1 MHYLENSLFTRILGT
16 GSYLPE
22 QIRTNADLERM
33 VDTSNEWILERTGIS
48 ERRIAAPDE
57 TAASMGAIAAR
68 RALEA
73 AYTDPSEID
82 LVICATTSSQNAF
95 PSTACEISGLVGIS
109 DCPAF
114 DLAAACSGFSYGYAL
129 AHSMIMSGQA
139 KKVLVV
145 AADLMSRA
153 CDPNDRT
160 TIVLFGDGAAA
171 CVLGQSETEGTIA
184 VHMSADAKYGPL
196 LSLAYPRRGED
207 TSNSS
212 WLYMKGN
219 DVFKH
224 AVTVLASLVNKTLEK
239 GNMSAGDLD
248 FLVPHQAN
256 LRIIAAT
263 ARKLKMDMSQVIVT
277 LDKQGNTSAPSVG
290 LALDEGIRSGR
301 IKRGDVLLLES
312 FGGGFTWGSALIR
325 Y

>member
-1 MHYLENSLFTRILGT
+1 MFTRILGT

-57 TAASMGAIAAR
+57 TVASMGAIAAR

-73 AYTDPSEID
+73 ANTDPSEID

-95 PSTACEISGLVGIS
+95 PSTACEISGLIGIS

-196 LSLAYPRRGED
+196 LSLAYPKRGED

-219 DVFKH
+219 DVYKH
-224 AVTVLASLVNKTLEK
+224 AVTVLASLVTKTLEK
-239 GNMSAGDLD
+239 GSMSAEDLD

>member
-73 AYTDPSEID
+73 ANTDPSEID

-95 PSTACEISGLVGIS
+95 PSTACEISGLIGIS

-139 KKVLVV
+139 KKVLVI

-196 LSLAYPRRGED
+196 LSLAYPKRGED

-224 AVTVLASLVNKTLEK
+224 AVTVLASLVTKTLDK
-239 GNMSAGDLD
+239 GNMSAEELD

>member
-1 MHYLENSLFTRILGT
+1 MFTRILGT

-73 AYTDPSEID
+73 ANTDPSEID

-239 GNMSAGDLD
+239 GNISAEDLD

>member
-1 MHYLENSLFTRILGT
+1 MFTRILGT

-33 VDTSNEWILERTGIS
+33 VDTSDEWILERTGIS
-48 ERRIAAPDE
+48 ERRIASPDE

-73 AYTDPSEID
+73 ADTDPSEID

-114 DLAAACSGFSYGYAL
+114 DLAAACSGYSYGYAL

-139 KKVLVV
+139 NKVLVV

-153 CDPNDRT
+153 CDPDDRT

-171 CVLGQSETEGTIA
+171 CVLGRSETEGTIA

-196 LSLAYPRRGED
+196 LSLAYPKRGED

-224 AVTVLASLVNKTLEK
+224 AVTVLASLVTKTLEK
-239 GNMSAGDLD
+239 GNMSAEDLD

>member
-1 MHYLENSLFTRILGT
+1 MFTRILGT

-73 AYTDPSEID
+73 ANTDPSEID

-239 GNMSAGDLD
+239 GNMSAEDLD

-263 ARKLKMDMSQVIVT
+263 ARMLKMDMSQVIVT

>member
-68 RALEA
+68 KALEA
-73 AYTDPSEID
+73 ANTDPSEID

-95 PSTACEISGLVGIS
+95 PSTACEISGLIGIS

-196 LSLAYPRRGED
+196 LSLAYPKRGED

-224 AVTVLASLVNKTLEK
+224 AVTVLASLVTKTLDK
-239 GNMSAGDLD
+239 GNMSAEELD

>member
-1 MHYLENSLFTRILGT
+1 MFTRILGT

-73 AYTDPSEID
+73 ANTEPSEID

-196 LSLAYPRRGED
+196 LSLAYPKRGED

-224 AVTVLASLVNKTLEK
+224 AVTVLASLVTKTLEK
-239 GNMSAGDLD
+239 GNMSAEDLD
-248 FLVPHQAN
+248 FLVPNKAN

>member
-57 TAASMGAIAAR
+57 TAASMGAVAAR

-73 AYTDPSEID
+73 ANTDPREID

-95 PSTACEISGLVGIS
+95 PSTACEISGLIGIS

-171 CVLGQSETEGTIA
+171 CVLCQSETEGTIA

-196 LSLAYPRRGED
+196 LSLAYPKRGED

-224 AVTVLASLVNKTLEK
+224 AVTVLASLVTKTLEK
-239 GNMSAGDLD
+239 GNMSAEDLD

>member
-73 AYTDPSEID
+73 ANTDPSEID

-239 GNMSAGDLD
+239 GNMSAEELD

>member
-73 AYTDPSEID
+73 ANTDPSEID

-239 GNMSAGDLD
+239 GNMSAENLD

>member
-1 MHYLENSLFTRILGT
+1 MFTRILGT

-22 QIRTNADLERM
+22 QVRSNADLERM
-33 VDTSNEWILERTGIS
+33 VETSNEWIMERTGIS
-48 ERRIAAPDE
+48 ERRIAGPNE
-57 TAASMGAIAAR
+57 TAVSMGAIAAR
-68 RALEA
+68 RAIEA
-73 AYTDPSEID
+73 AGIEANDVD
-82 LVICATTSSQNAF
+82 LVICATTSAQNAF
-95 PSTACEISGLVGIS
+95 PSTACEISGLLGIS

-114 DLAAACSGFSYGYAL
+114 DLAAACAGFSYGYTL
-129 AHSMIMSGQA
+129 AHSMILSGQA
-139 KKVLVV
+139 KKVLIIG
-145 AADLMSRA
+145 ADLMSRA
-153 CDPNDRT
+153 CDPTDRT
-160 TIVLFGDGAAA
+160 TIILFGDGAAA
-171 CVLGQSETEGTIA
+171 CVLGESDTEGTIA

-196 LSLAYPRRGED
+196 LSMAYPKRGD
-207 TSNSS
+207 VLGNDS

-224 AVTVLASLVNKTLEK
+224 AVIVLASLVTKTLEK
-239 GNMSAGDLD
+239 GNMKAEDLD

-312 FGGGFTWGSALIR
+312 FGGGFTWGSALVR

>member
-1 MHYLENSLFTRILGT
+1 MTFLENSLFTRILGT

-22 QIRTNADLERM
+22 QIRTNADLEKM
-33 VDTSNEWILERTGIS
+33 VETSDSWIMERTGIS
-48 ERRIAAPDE
+48 QRRIAAPDE
-57 TAASMGAIAAR
+57 TVASMGAIAAK

-73 AYTDPSEID
+73 ANIESSEID
-82 LVICATTSSQNAF
+82 LVICATTSAQNAF
-95 PSTACEISGLVGIS
+95 PSTACEIAGLLGMG

-114 DLAAACSGFSYGYAL
+114 DLAAACTGFSYGYAL

-145 AADLMSRA
+145 AADTMSRA
-153 CDPNDRT
+153 CDPTDRT
-160 TIVLFGDGAAA
+160 TIILFGDGAAA
-171 CVLGQSETEGTIA
+171 CVLGASETEGTIA
-184 VHMSADAKYGPL
+184 VHMGGDSKYGPL
-196 LSLAYPRRGED
+196 LTLAYPKRGQD

-239 GNMSAGDLD
+239 GNMKPEDLD

-263 ARKLKMDMSQVIVT
+263 ARKLKLDTSQVIVT

-290 LALDEGIRSGR
+290 LALDDGIRSGR

>member
-1 MHYLENSLFTRILGT
+1 MFTRILGT

-33 VDTSNEWILERTGIS
+33 VDTSDEWILERTGIS
-48 ERRIAAPDE
+48 ERRIASPDE

-73 AYTDPSEID
+73 ADTDPSEID

-95 PSTACEISGLVGIS
+95 PSTACEISGLIGIS

-114 DLAAACSGFSYGYAL
+114 DLAAACSGYSYGYAL

-139 KKVLVV
+139 NKVLVV

-171 CVLGQSETEGTIA
+171 CVLGKSETEGTIA

-196 LSLAYPRRGED
+196 LSLAYPKRGED

-224 AVTVLASLVNKTLEK
+224 AVTVLASLVTKTLEK
-239 GNMSAGDLD
+239 GIMSAEDLD

>member
-1 MHYLENSLFTRILGT
+1 MFTRILGT

-22 QIRTNADLERM
+22 QVRSNADLERM
-33 VDTSNEWILERTGIS
+33 VETSNEWIMERTGIS
-48 ERRIAAPDE
+48 ERRIAGPNE

-68 RALEA
+68 RAIEA
-73 AYTDPSEID
+73 AGIEANDVD
-82 LVICATTSSQNAF
+82 LVICATTSAQNAF
-95 PSTACEISGLVGIS
+95 PSTACEISGLLGIS

-114 DLAAACSGFSYGYAL
+114 DLAAACAGFSYGYTL
-129 AHSMIMSGQA
+129 AHSMILSGQA
-139 KKVLVV
+139 KKVLIIG
-145 AADLMSRA
+145 ADLMSRA
-153 CDPNDRT
+153 CDPTDRT
-160 TIVLFGDGAAA
+160 TIILFGDGAAA
-171 CVLGQSETEGTIA
+171 CVLGESDTEGTIA

-196 LSLAYPRRGED
+196 LSMAYPKRGD
-207 TSNSS
+207 VLGNDS

-224 AVTVLASLVNKTLEK
+224 AVTVLASLVTKTLEK
-239 GNMSAGDLD
+239 GNMKAEDLD

-312 FGGGFTWGSALIR
+312 FGGGFTWGSALVR

>member
-1 MHYLENSLFTRILGT
+1 MFTRILGT

-73 AYTDPSEID
+73 ANTDPSEID

-224 AVTVLASLVNKTLEK
+224 AVKVLASLVNKTLEK
-239 GNMSAGDLD
+239 GNMSAEDLD

>member
-68 RALEA
+68 RSLEA
-73 AYTDPSEID
+73 ANTDPSEID

-95 PSTACEISGLVGIS
+95 PSTACEISGLIGIS

-196 LSLAYPRRGED
+196 LSLAYPKRGED

-224 AVTVLASLVNKTLEK
+224 AVTVLASLVTKTLEK
-239 GNMSAGDLD
+239 GNMSAEDLD

>member
-1 MHYLENSLFTRILGT
+1 MFTRILGT

-73 AYTDPSEID
+73 ANTDPSEID

-160 TIVLFGDGAAA
+160 TIVLFGDGAAT

-239 GNMSAGDLD
+239 GNMSAEDLD

>member
-1 MHYLENSLFTRILGT
+1 MFTRILGT

-73 AYTDPSEID
+73 ANTDPSEID

-95 PSTACEISGLVGIS
+95 PSTACEISGLIGIS

-239 GNMSAGDLD
+239 GNMSAEELD

>member
-48 ERRIAAPDE
+48 ERRISAPDE

-73 AYTDPSEID
+73 ANTDPSEID

-239 GNMSAGDLD
+239 GNMSAEDLD

>member
-73 AYTDPSEID
+73 ANTDPSEID

-239 GNMSAGDLD
+239 GNMSAEDLD
-248 FLVPHQAN
+248 FVVPHQAN

>member
-73 AYTDPSEID
+73 ANTDPSEID

-239 GNMSAGDLD
+239 GNMSAEALD

>member
-57 TAASMGAIAAR
+57 TAASMGAVAAR

-73 AYTDPSEID
+73 ANTDPSEID

-239 GNMSAGDLD
+239 GNMSAEDLD

>member
-1 MHYLENSLFTRILGT
+1 MFTRILGT

-33 VDTSNEWILERTGIS
+33 VDTSDEWILERTGIS
-48 ERRIAAPDE
+48 ERRIASPDE

-73 AYTDPSEID
+73 ADTDPSEID

-114 DLAAACSGFSYGYAL
+114 DLAAACSGYSYGYAL

-139 KKVLVV
+139 NKVLVV

-153 CDPNDRT
+153 CDPDDRT

-171 CVLGQSETEGTIA
+171 CVLGKSETEGTIA

-196 LSLAYPRRGED
+196 LSLAYPKRGED

-224 AVTVLASLVNKTLEK
+224 AVTVLASLVTKTLEK
-239 GNMSAGDLD
+239 GNMSAEDLD

>member
-1 MHYLENSLFTRILGT
+1 MFTRILGT

-68 RALEA
+68 RALEVA
-73 AYTDPSEID
+73 NTDPSEID

-239 GNMSAGDLD
+239 GNMSAEDLD

>member
-1 MHYLENSLFTRILGT
+1 MFTRILGT

-22 QIRTNADLERM
+22 QVRTNADLERM
-33 VDTSNEWILERTGIS
+33 VETSNEWILERTGIS

-57 TAASMGAIAAR
+57 TAASMGAIAAK
-68 RALEA
+68 RAIEA
-73 AYTDPSEID
+73 ANVDVSEID

-95 PSTACEISGLVGIS
+95 PSTASEISGMLGIS

-114 DLAAACSGFSYGYAL
+114 DLAAACSGFSYAYAL
-129 AHSMIMSGQA
+129 AHSMILSGQS
-139 KKVLVV
+139 KQVLIV

-160 TIVLFGDGAAA
+160 TIVLFGDGASA
-171 CVLGQSETEGTIA
+171 CILGQSDTEGTIA

-196 LSLAYPRRGED
+196 LSLPYPKRGEKSEND
-207 TSNSS
+207 

-224 AVTVLASLVNKTLEK
+224 AVTVLASLVSKTLEK
-239 GNMSAGDLD
+239 GNIKPEQLD

-256 LRIIAAT
+256 MRIIAAT
-263 ARKLKMDMSQVIVT
+263 ARKLKLDMSQVIVT

-301 IKRGDVLLLES
+301 IKRGDILLLES

>member
-73 AYTDPSEID
+73 ANTDPSEID

-95 PSTACEISGLVGIS
+95 PSTACEISGLIGIS

-196 LSLAYPRRGED
+196 LSLAYPKRGED

-224 AVTVLASLVNKTLEK
+224 AVTVLASLVTKTLEK
-239 GNMSAGDLD
+239 GNMSAEDLD

-263 ARKLKMDMSQVIVT
+263 ARKLKMDMSQVIV
-277 LDKQGNTSAPSVG
+277 K
-290 LALDEGIRSGR
+290 IGR
-301 IKRGDVLLLES
+301 AHV
-312 FGGGFTWGSALIR
+312 
-325 Y
+325 